1 MIAGA
6 LFLWLFLF
14 RGQAFS
20 WKRASLC
27 VCASGASLL
36 SALFLVPEKHWL
48 CHGLFLVLL
57 AITWIDVH
65 ELWIPDVL
73 TLLVVPFGYLLS
85 DAAWLERCL
94 CGILLGGGFWPLR
107 MLWPGCIG
115 WGDVKLCT
123 AAAFALGVDFLY
135 GLQLGVIAAGGH
147 AGILLIRKR
156 VTLQTRLPFGP
167 WIALSIVLTLCINGC
182 AQRHFLL

>member
-1 MIAGA
+1 MCI
-6 LFLWLFLF
+6 
-14 RGQAFS
+14 RD
-20 WKRASLC
+20 R
-27 VCASGASLL
+27 
-36 SALFLVPEKHWL
+36 
-48 CHGLFLVLL
+48 
-57 AITWIDVH
+57 
-65 ELWIPDVL
+65 
-73 TLLVVPFGYLLS
+73 
-85 DAAWLERCL
+85 
-94 CGILLGGGFWPLR
+94 LGGCFWLLW

>member
-65 ELWIPDVL
+65 ELWIPDAVSYTHLVHTRRRWL
-73 TLLVVPFGYLLS
+73 TTISKNIRGSGFF
-85 DAAWLERCL
+85 
-94 CGILLGGGFWPLR
+94 GGGER
-107 MLWPGCIG
+107 
-115 WGDVKLCT
+115 
-123 AAAFALGVDFLY
+123 
-135 GLQLGVIAAGGH
+135 
-147 AGILLIRKR
+147 R
-156 VTLQTRLPFGP
+156 
-167 WIALSIVLTLCINGC
+167 
-182 AQRHFLL
+182 

>member
-1 MIAGA
+1 M
-6 LFLWLFLF
+6 
-14 RGQAFS
+14 
-20 WKRASLC
+20 
-27 VCASGASLL
+27 
-36 SALFLVPEKHWL
+36 
-48 CHGLFLVLL
+48 
-57 AITWIDVH
+57 
-65 ELWIPDVL
+65 L

-94 CGILLGGGFWPLR
+94 CGILLGGGCWLLWT
-107 MLWPGCIG
+107 LWPGCIG